1 MAMQDPL
8 TGGEINAAVTSAR
21 VGIQSR
27 YLGRGPRNASTFYHD
42 NVLVTLMHGVLTVA
56 EEALGRSDHADS
68 VANTRRLYQTT
79 MEADFREAVERLSGR
94 KVVAFVSG
102 NHIDPD
108 IAVETFI
115 LDAPL

>member
-1 MAMQDPL
+1 MATQEPL
-8 TGGEINAAVTSAR
+8 TGGELNAAVTSAL

-27 YLGRGPRNASTFYHD
+27 YLGRGPRSASTFYHD
-42 NVLVTLMHGVLTVA
+42 NVLVTLMYGVLTVA
-56 EEALGRSDHADS
+56 EQALSRSDHADS
-68 VANTRRLYQTT
+68 VTNTRHLYQTT
-79 MEADFREAVERLSGR
+79 MEGDFREAVERLSGR